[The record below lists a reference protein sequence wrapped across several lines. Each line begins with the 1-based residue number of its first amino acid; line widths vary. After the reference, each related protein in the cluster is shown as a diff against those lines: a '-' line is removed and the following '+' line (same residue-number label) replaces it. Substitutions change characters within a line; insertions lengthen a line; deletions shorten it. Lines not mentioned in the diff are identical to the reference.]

1 VKIMQRYWMA
11 AHVQACAT
19 PAGVIL
25 LDLKRDRYLG
35 LGLSES
41 VSLGRHVQ
49 DWPVIRSETV
59 LQGTP
64 CEELCATLLADGI
77 LSRERPASTTL
88 SATTVDMGAEFV
100 SVGDEIEVSAPI
112 RARDVAN
119 FLMAYGSA
127 ACSLRFRSFLK
138 VVESVRRTK
147 RRRAQQGL
155 CLPPDSTHTA
165 ALVDRFRRLR
175 TFAFTA
181 EGHCLLHALTL
192 VKFLGC
198 YGCYPDWVIGVA
210 AQPFGAHAWVQWHS
224 YLLDTNPEKVCRY
237 TPILVV

>member
-1 VKIMQRYWMA
+1 MQRYWLA
-11 AHVQACAT
+11 SHVQACAT

-25 LDLKRDRYLG
+25 LDLRRDRYLG

-41 VSLGRHVQ
+41 ASLGRHVQ
-49 DWPVIRSETV
+49 EWPAIRSETA
-59 LQGTP
+59 LLGTP
-64 CEELCATLLADGI
+64 CTEELCATLLADGI
-77 LSRERPASTTL
+77 LSCERPASTTL

-112 RARDVAN
+112 RIRDVAN
-119 FLMAYGSA
+119 FLRAYGSA
-127 ACSLRFRSFLK
+127 ACLLRFRSFLK
-138 VVESVRRTK
+138 VVESVRGIK
-147 RRRAQQGL
+147 RRRRQQGV
-155 CLPPDSTHTA
+155 CLPPDITHVAT
-165 ALVDRFRRLR
+165 LVDRFRRLR
-175 TFAFTA
+175 ACAFTA

-198 YGCYPDWVIGVA
+198 YGFYPDWVIGVA

-224 YLLDTNPEKVCRY
+224 ILLDTNPEKVCCY

>member
-1 VKIMQRYWMA
+1 MA

-35 LGLSES
+35 LGLNES
-41 VSLGRHVQ
+41 ASLGRHVQ
-49 DWPVIRSETV
+49 DWPVICRETEP
-59 LQGTP
+59 QGTP
-64 CEELCATLLADGI
+64 CPEELCETLLADGI

-88 SATTVDMGAEFV
+88 SAKTVDMGAEFV
-100 SVGDEIEVSAPI
+100 SVGDEIEVSAQI
-112 RARDVAN
+112 RTRDVAN
-119 FLMAYGSA
+119 FLVAYGSA
-127 ACSLRFRSFLK
+127 ACSLRFRSFLN
-138 VVESVRRTK
+138 VVESTRHKK
-147 RRRAQQGL
+147 RRRAQQGV
-155 CLPPDSTHTA
+155 CLPSDITHIA

-175 TFAFTA
+175 ACSFTA
-181 EGHCLLHALTL
+181 EGHCLLHSLTL
-192 VKFLGC
+192 VKFLSR

-210 AQPFGAHAWVQWHS
+210 AQPFGAHAWVQWNS